1 VILIN
6 DLESGSG
13 NLRGTR
19 DIYRFQSGSFI
30 SACSCRF
37 KC

>member
-13 NLRGTR
+13 NPRGTR